1 MILLAQCDTLKKEAK
16 KAIIMH
22 LEDFK
27 SDDTWRVFRI
37 MAEFIEGF
45 EILSRAGKAVSIF
58 GSSRTK
64 SGDKYYKMAEEL
76 AGMLVKEGYAIIS
89 GGGSGIMEAANKGAF
104 NAGGESIGLNI
115 EIPREQ
121 KPNKFIKT
129 LLNFRYFFCRKVMFV
144 KYASAYVVFPGG
156 YGTMDE
162 FFEAITLIQTKR
174 INSFP
179 VILVGAEYWKELV
192 GWINVEL
199 INRKYISKKD
209 KNLFS
214 VADTSQ
220 EAIEVIRDFYK
231 KNTYAPV

>member
-1 MILLAQCDTLKKEAK
+1 
-16 KAIIMH
+16 MH

>member
-1 MILLAQCDTLKKEAK
+1 
-16 KAIIMH
+16 MH
-22 LEDFK
+22 VEDFK
-27 SDDTWRVFRI
+27 SADTWRVFRI

-45 EILSRAGKAVSIF
+45 EILSKVGKAVSIF
-58 GSSRTK
+58 GSSRVK
-64 SGDKYYKMAEEL
+64 PNDKYYKMAEEL

-89 GGGSGIMEAANKGAF
+89 GGGPGIMEASNKGAF
-104 NAGGESIGLNI
+104 KAGGESIGLNI
-115 EIPREQ
+115 EIPQEQ

-162 FFEAITLIQTKR
+162 FFEALTLIQTKR

-179 VILVGAEYWKELV
+179 VILVGEKYWKELV
-192 GWINVEL
+192 EWINGEL
-199 INRKYISKKD
+199 VSRNYISKKD
-209 KNLFS
+209 TNIFH

-220 EAIEVIRDFYK
+220 EVIEVIKKFYK
-231 KNTYAPV
+231 ENSPPETFLARPPKL

>member
-1 MILLAQCDTLKKEAK
+1 
-16 KAIIMH
+16 MH

-27 SDDTWRVFRI
+27 SADTWRVFRI
-37 MAEFIEGF
+37 MAECIEGF
-45 EILSRAGKAVSIF
+45 EILSRVGKAVSFF

-64 SGDKYYKMAEEL
+64 SDDKHYKAAEEL

-104 NAGGESIGLNI
+104 KAGGESIGLNI
-115 EIPREQ
+115 EIPKEQ

-162 FFEAITLIQTKR
+162 FFEALTLIQTKR
-174 INSFP
+174 IKSFP
-179 VILVGAEYWKELV
+179 VVLVGREYWGELV
-192 GWINVEL
+192 KWINGEL
-199 INRKYISKKD
+199 IRRKYISKKD
-209 KNLFS
+209 TNLFH

-220 EAIEVIRDFYK
+220 EAIKVIKDFYK
-231 KNTYAPV
+231 EN

>member
-1 MILLAQCDTLKKEAK
+1 MNIEN
-16 KAIIMH
+16 
-22 LEDFK
+22 FK

-45 EILSRAGKAVSIF
+45 EILSRVGKAVSIF
-58 GSSRTK
+58 GSSRVK
-64 SGDKYYKMAEEL
+64 PNDKYYKIAEEL
-76 AGMLVKEGYAIIS
+76 AAMLVKEGYAIIS
-89 GGGSGIMEAANKGAF
+89 GGGPGIMEAANKGAF
-104 NAGGESIGLNI
+104 KAGGESIGLNI

-121 KPNKFIKT
+121 KPNKFVKT

-162 FFEAITLIQTKR
+162 FFEALTLIQTKR

-179 VILVGAEYWKELV
+179 VILVGGEYWRELV
-192 GWINVEL
+192 EWINGEL
-199 INRKYISKKD
+199 IKRKYISQKD
-209 KNLFS
+209 TNIFH

-220 EAIEVIRDFYK
+220 EVVEVIKNFYK
-231 KNTYAPV
+231 KENTRTPI

>member
-1 MILLAQCDTLKKEAK
+1 MYI
-16 KAIIMH
+16 
-22 LEDFK
+22 EDFK
-27 SDDTWRVFRI
+27 SADTWRVFRI

-45 EILSRAGKAVSIF
+45 ETLSRVGKAVSIF

-64 SGDKYYKMAEEL
+64 SDDKYYKMAEEL
-76 AGMLVKEGYAIIS
+76 AAMLVKEGYAIIS
-89 GGGSGIMEAANKGAF
+89 GGGPGIMEAANKGAF
-104 NAGGESIGLNI
+104 KAGGESIGLNI

-162 FFEAITLIQTKR
+162 FFEALTLIQTKR
-174 INSFP
+174 IKSFP
-179 VILVGAEYWKELV
+179 VILVGGEYWMELV
-192 GWINVEL
+192 EWINGEL
-199 INRKYISKKD
+199 VRQKYISKKD
-209 KNLFS
+209 TNLFH

-220 EAIEVIRDFYK
+220 EVVEVIKDFYIRS
-231 KNTYAPV
+231 

>member
-1 MILLAQCDTLKKEAK
+1 
-16 KAIIMH
+16 MH
-22 LEDFK
+22 VEDFK
-27 SDDTWRVFRI
+27 SADTWRVFRI

-45 EILSRAGKAVSIF
+45 EILSKVGKAVSIF
-58 GSSRTK
+58 GSSRVK
-64 SGDKYYKMAEEL
+64 PNDKYYKMAEEL

-89 GGGSGIMEAANKGAF
+89 GGGPGIMEASNKGAF
-104 NAGGESIGLNI
+104 KVGGESIGLNI

-162 FFEAITLIQTKR
+162 FFEALTLIQTKR

-179 VILVGAEYWKELV
+179 VILVGEKYWKELV
-192 GWINVEL
+192 EWINGEL
-199 INRKYISKKD
+199 VSRNYISKKD
-209 KNLFS
+209 TNIFH

-220 EAIEVIRDFYK
+220 EVVEVIKKFYK
-231 KNTYAPV
+231 KTLLLPAIPQLKNRFDSSAHSS